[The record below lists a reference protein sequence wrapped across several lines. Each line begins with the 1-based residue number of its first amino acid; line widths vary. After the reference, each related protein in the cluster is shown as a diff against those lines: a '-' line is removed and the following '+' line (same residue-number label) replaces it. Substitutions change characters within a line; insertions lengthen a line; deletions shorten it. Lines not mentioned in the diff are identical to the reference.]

1 MVGVSKAFGA
11 FNALNRIDLDIR
23 RGEFLTF
30 LGPSGSGKTT
40 LLMILAGFEKP
51 SGGMVTKDGADITG
65 VSADRRNFGMVF
77 QGYALFP
84 HMSVADNIGFPL
96 RVRGVDKRERQARVA
111 DMVDLVGLAG
121 HQSKRPQDLS
131 GGQQQRVALAR
142 ALVFGPELL
151 LLDEPLSAL
160 DKNLRE
166 QLQFELKEIHRK
178 TGTTFVFVTHD
189 QNEALALSDRIAIFN
204 HGDIVQIDTP
214 ERLYS
219 APCDRFTAE
228 FLGSINI
235 FKLKNP
241 RRQNGSIIGEFGGQ
255 VLSAPALEGAIS
267 SLLSVRPEF
276 LDVREAGPASD
287 EDGVRAVLRAQV
299 YQGGST
305 ILKLA
310 TADGSELIAMRA
322 AGQAPCVEIDK
333 PVWVTWPRLRGRL
346 IPENSLS
353 REVTEPLTTTMG
365 GTWKITS
372 NRTA

>member
-1 MVGVSKAFGA
+1 
-11 FNALNRIDLDIR
+11 
-23 RGEFLTF
+23 
-30 LGPSGSGKTT
+30 
-40 LLMILAGFEKP
+40 
-51 SGGMVTKDGADITG
+51 
-65 VSADRRNFGMVF
+65 
-77 QGYALFP
+77 
-84 HMSVADNIGFPL
+84 MSVADNIGFPL
-96 RVRGVDKRERQARVA
+96 RVRGIAKRERQSRVA
-111 DMVDLVGLAG
+111 DMIDLVGLDG
-121 HQSKRPQDLS
+121 HQSKHPQDLS

-166 QLQFELKEIHRK
+166 QLQFELKEVHRK

-204 HGDIVQIDTP
+204 QGNIVQIDTP

-241 RRQNGSIIGEFGGQ
+241 RRQNGSIVGEFGGQ
-255 VLSAPALEGAIS
+255 VLSAPALEGATS

-276 LDVREAGPASD
+276 LNVREAGPAPD
-287 EDGVRAVLRAQV
+287 EAGVRAVLRALV
-299 YQGGST
+299 YQGGNT

-310 TADGSELIAMRA
+310 TADGFELIAMRA
-322 AGQAPCVEIDK
+322 AGQVQCVEIDK
-333 PVWVTWPRLRGRL
+333 PVWVTWPRLRGRI

-353 REVTEPLTTTMG
+353 RE
-365 GTWKITS
+365 
-372 NRTA
+372 RH

>member
-1 MVGVSKAFGA
+1 MTSHIKMVGVGKAFGT
-11 FNALNRIDLDIR
+11 FNALNHVDLDIS

-51 SGGMVTKDGADITG
+51 STGMVTKDGVDITG

-84 HMSVADNIGFPL
+84 HMTVADNIGFPL
-96 RVRGVDKRERQARVA
+96 RVRGILKRERQARVA
-111 DMVDLVGLAG
+111 GMIDLVGLDG
-121 HQSKRPQDLS
+121 HQSKRPQNLS

-142 ALVFGPELL
+142 ALVFKPELL

-166 QLQFELKEIHRK
+166 QLQFELKEVHRK

-204 HGDIVQIDTP
+204 HGNIIQIDTP

-235 FKLKNP
+235 FRLNNP
-241 RRQNGSIIGEFGGQ
+241 RRQHGSIIGEFSGQ
-255 VLSAPALEGAIS
+255 VLSAPAVEGATS

-276 LDVREAGPASD
+276 LDVREEGPAPD
-287 EDGVRAVLRAQV
+287 EDGVRAVLRARV

-310 TADGSELIAMRA
+310 AADGSELIATHG
-322 AGQAPCVEIDK
+322 AGQASCIEIGK
-333 PVWVTWPRLRGRL
+333 PAWVTWPRMRGRI
-346 IPENSLS
+346 IPETSLS
-353 REVTEPLTTTMG
+353 L
-365 GTWKITS
+365 
-372 NRTA
+372 